1 MASSS
6 CPPSPLLARLP
17 EAIPWAHRKLEKYF
31 QSRAS
36 GGGECSVQPVG
47 PSAPDTFEVKFLER
61 AAKERVL
68 EQEEHQMSIGGK
80 PVPIFLETIK
90 KPVDDPSSR
99 PPSLTQSSTE
109 TPSSRPPS
117 LTQSSTETPSS
128 RPPSWTQSST
138 ETASSRPPSL
148 TQSAETAS
156 SRPPSWTQSSAET
169 PSSRPP
175 SWTQS
180 SAETLSSRRPSLT
193 PSLVE
198 ALSDEEPVSNSVDT
212 IVQKIFL
219 AVTAELNCELLSK
232 EQRARIAAVCPGVK
246 SMEGDDGIAK
256 VCGSFRDIEKIHH
269 FLSMQLLESGQK
281 QKYPPQKYPPSDV
294 EREPPNQQDRV
305 RGFSSLEPKDKLEDV
320 FENCFEVS
328 VLLLEYFRHACP
340 GRIQSIEKKFGVNIE
355 IQDSAP
361 DMVSVRFTPRQSD
374 NLNLEAACESF
385 VKDFQKCTQALK
397 QDCVSL
403 EDPQKAKELRQEL
416 SRCFPKLLIKG
427 QGETL
432 TLLGSQADI
441 SAATAKVS
449 QTSLK
454 TPVKIM
460 ASGYRTGIE
469 VDSTHFKLLKPEL
482 LQEISEIEQKYNT
495 CSKIQ
500 DKSQKTYILFD
511 TKDKEVDLSVHS
523 YASFTDAFQ
532 HATCQLRTEVLPLKH
547 LGKGKAHFHKT
558 KFVDDLK
565 KKHPS
570 VHFVISQ
577 ESMALIGLP
586 NQLAQAKQYVFK
598 RVGLS
603 PSSGEKLNGDRETPM
618 DIDRDDSHSALPPP
632 RGSADSSGALKEK
645 SEEDDCAICMETISN
660 KHVLPKCKHEFCTS
674 CITKA
679 LSIKPVCPVCQT
691 SYGIQKG
698 NQPEGGTMTYSTLRQ
713 SLPGYDNCG
722 TIVIQYN
729 MKSGIQTKEHPNP
742 GNPYPGTYRTAYLPD
757 NEEGRKV
764 LDLLREA
771 FQKRLIFTIG
781 YSRATGASDVI
792 TWNDIHHKTSTF
804 GGPENFGYPDPN
816 YLERV
821 KEELKAKGIE

>member
-68 EQEEHQMSIGGK
+68 EQGEHQMLIDGK
-80 PVPIFLETIK
+80 PVPIILETIK
-90 KPVDDPSSR
+90 KPVEDPSSR
-99 PPSLTQSSTE
+99 PPSLTQSSAE

-117 LTQSSTETPSS
+117 LTQSS
-128 RPPSWTQSST
+128 
-138 ETASSRPPSL
+138 
-148 TQSAETAS
+148 
-156 SRPPSWTQSSAET
+156 AET
-169 PSSRPP
+169 PSSR
-175 SWTQS
+175 
-180 SAETLSSRRPSLT
+180 LPSLT
-193 PSLVE
+193 HSLVE
-198 ALSDEEPVSNSVDT
+198 ALSDEEPVSNSADS
-212 IVQKIFL
+212 IVQKVFL
-219 AVTAELNCELLSK
+219 AVTAELNCELLSR
-232 EQRARIAAVCPGVK
+232 EQRACIAAVCPGIRSV
-246 SMEGDDGIAK
+246 EGDDGIAK
-256 VCGSFRDIEKIHH
+256 VCGNFRDIEKIHH
-269 FLSMQLLESGQK
+269 FLSMQLLESEQK
-281 QKYPPQKYPPSDV
+281 QKYPPQKYPTSDV
-294 EREPPNQQDRV
+294 EREPPNQQDQV
-305 RGFSSLEPKDKLEDV
+305 RGFSSSEPKAKLEDV
-320 FENCFEVS
+320 LKNCFEVS
-328 VLLLEYFRHACP
+328 ALLLEYFRHTYP

-355 IQDSAP
+355 IRDSAP
-361 DMVSVRFTPRQSD
+361 NMVSVRFTSRQSD
-374 NLNLEAACESF
+374 NLHFEAACESF

-416 SRCFPKLLIKG
+416 KGCFPKLLIKG
-427 QGETL
+427 TGEML

-441 SAATAKVS
+441 SAAKAKVS

-460 ASGYRTGIE
+460 ASGYKTGIE

-500 DKSQKTYILFD
+500 EKGQKTCILFD

-523 YASFTDAFQ
+523 YESFTDAFQ
-532 HATCQLRTEVLPLKH
+532 HATCQLRTDFLPLKH
-547 LGKGKAHFHKT
+547 LGKGKAHLHKT

-570 VHFVISQ
+570 VHFVMSQ
-577 ESMALIGLP
+577 ESMTLIGLP

-603 PSSGEKLNGDRETPM
+603 PPSGEKINGDHETPM
-618 DIDRDDSHSALPPP
+618 DIDRDDSHSALPPL
-632 RGSADSSGALKEK
+632 RGSANSSGASKEK
-645 SEEDDCAICMETISN
+645 SENDYCAICMDTISN
-660 KHVLPKCKHEFCTS
+660 KHVLPKCKHEFCTP

-679 LSIKPVCPVCQT
+679 LSIKPVCPVCQI

-698 NQPEGGTMTYSTLRQ
+698 NQPDGIMTFSTLRQ
-713 SLPGYDNCG
+713 SLPGYEDCG
-722 TIVIQYN
+722 TIVIHYN
-729 MKSGIQTKEHPNP
+729 MKSGIQTNEHPNP
-742 GNPYPGTYRTAYLPD
+742 GKSYPGTHRTAYLPN

-764 LDLLREA
+764 LDLLHEA
-771 FQKRLIFTIG
+771 FKKRLIFTIG
-781 YSRATGASDVI
+781 YSRVSGASDVI

-816 YLERV
+816 YLKRV